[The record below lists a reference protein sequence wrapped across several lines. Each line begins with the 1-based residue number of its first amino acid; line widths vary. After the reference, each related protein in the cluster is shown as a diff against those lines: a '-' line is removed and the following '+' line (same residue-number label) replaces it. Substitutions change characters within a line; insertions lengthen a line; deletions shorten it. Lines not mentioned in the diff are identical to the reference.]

1 MPAQPKLFYLIGYIT
16 PAGDYVQNL
25 DETCTDFGHIYYDVT
40 PADTQWV
47 IVRADDEVWVVDLR
61 EAMQLPNSSNPIGVD
76 LYVGDY
82 TAFPEKNAAI
92 MAALMMRS

>member
-1 MPAQPKLFYLIGYIT
+1 M
-16 PAGDYVQNL
+16 QNE
-25 DETCTDFGHIYYDVT
+25 DDSATDFGHIFHST
-40 PADTQWV
+40 PGDTQWV
-47 IVRADDEVWVVDLR
+47 IVRADDEVWVVDLMK
-61 EAMQLPNSSNPIGVD
+61 AMSTPNSSNPIGAD